1 MSVLAAKFASTSANV
16 WRGMPSKCGRLSA
29 SKSSLKSRF
38 TISTKTPSSPIPRS
52 KGTAGDKGA
61 APTSPDC
68 GDVGAA
74 PLSPGRPGELP
85 TRNRLHQHLAVKSSI
100 FDEYFAV
107 DTPAD
112 HGSCQINPGY
122 ICLECFWIVFR
133 AKCVRIVSH
142 TNLIEKLRRT
152 VIAG

>member
-61 APTSPDC
+61 AP
-68 GDVGAA
+68 
-74 PLSPGRPGELP
+74 LSPGRPGELP
-85 TRNRLHQHLAVKSSI
+85 TGNRLHQHLAVKSSI

-107 DTPAD
+107 VTPAD